1 MQLLT
6 RSLTTI
12 FYQAHEIS
20 CKFDNASRNSASEE
34 RSCRTSGRMMLNI
47 GMLERDLA
55 CASREHV
62 SGDAMRRSKQIGN
75 PQNCIS
81 NLDCETSYVGY
92 IFSALTNDQSRGD

>member
-20 CKFDNASRNSASEE
+20 CKFDNASRNSASDE

-75 PQNCIS
+75 QCIS
-81 NLDCETSYVGY
+81 NLVCEPSYVRY
-92 IFSALTNDQSRGD
+92 ICSALTNDQSRSD

>member
-1 MQLLT
+1 MMQLLT
-6 RSLTTI
+6 RSLTII

-20 CKFDNASRNSASEE
+20 CKFDSASRNPASEE
-34 RSCRTSGRMMLNI
+34 RSCGTSGRMMLNI
-47 GMLERDLA
+47 GMLERDPA

-92 IFSALTNDQSRGD
+92 ICSALIND